1 MKGQVYLVA
10 KQHLGLPL
18 FIGRSKKY
26 TLVKIKERVWKKVQG
41 CKEKLLFKV
50 GREVLMKVVC

>member
-1 MKGQVYLVA
+1 MKGQFYSIA
-10 KQHLGLPL
+10 KQYLGLSL

-26 TLVKIKERVWKKVQG
+26 TLVKIKERVWEKVQG

-50 GREVLMKVVC
+50 GREVLIKIVA

>member
-1 MKGQVYLVA
+1 MKGQVYLIA

-50 GREVLMKVVC
+50 EERFL